1 MMGVVVPAHNEEAL
15 IGQCLQALS
24 RAAQHPDLGGEPV
37 QVLVVLD
44 ACTDCTGEVAAALGI
59 ETLDVQHR
67 NVGRTRAAG
76 AIALI
81 ERGVSWLCFTDADT
95 AVAPCWLAQQAAWSR
110 GKRADAVCGVVTV
123 EDWQGFSRREREH
136 YESLYDDREG
146 HGHVHGASLGI
157 SAEAY
162 LRTGGFAPL
171 ACHEDADLVQRLK
184 AMGGTI
190 ARTNTVRVSTS
201 ARRSGRVVGGFASYL
216 NGLGAAALG
225 ALSVGADR
233 QVL

>member
-15 IGQCLQALS
+15 IAKCLQALHT
-24 RAAQHPDLGGEPV
+24 AAQHPDLAGESV
-37 QVLVVLD
+37 QLLVVLD
-44 ACTDCTGEVAAALGI
+44 ACTDRTAEVAAAHGV
-59 ETLDVQHR
+59 ETLSVDHR

-76 AIALI
+76 AVALI

-95 AVAPCWLAQQAAWSR
+95 AVSPCWLAQQAMWSR
-110 GKRADAVCGVVTV
+110 SRRADAVCGVVTV
-123 EDWQGFSRREREH
+123 EDWQGFSVRERAH

-146 HGHVHGASLGI
+146 HAHVHGASLGI
-157 SAEAY
+157 SADAY

-171 ACHEDADLVQRLK
+171 ACHEDADLVHRLK

-201 ARRSGRVVGGFASYL
+201 ARRAGRVVGGFASYL

-225 ALSVGADR
+225 ALSTGADR
-233 QVL
+233 QAL

>member
-15 IGQCLQALS
+15 IGQCLQALR
-24 RAAQHPDLGGEPV
+24 RAALHPDLAGEPV

-44 ACTDCTGEVAAALGI
+44 ACADRTGEVAAAHGI
-59 ETLDVQHR
+59 DTLSVQHR

-95 AVAPCWLAQQAAWSR
+95 AVAPCWLAQQAVWSR

-123 EDWQGFSRREREH
+123 EDWQGFSLHEREH

-171 ACHEDADLVQRLK
+171 ACHEDADLMQRLK

-201 ARRSGRVVGGFASYL
+201 PRRAGRVVGGFASYL

-225 ALSVGADR
+225 ALGAVSDR